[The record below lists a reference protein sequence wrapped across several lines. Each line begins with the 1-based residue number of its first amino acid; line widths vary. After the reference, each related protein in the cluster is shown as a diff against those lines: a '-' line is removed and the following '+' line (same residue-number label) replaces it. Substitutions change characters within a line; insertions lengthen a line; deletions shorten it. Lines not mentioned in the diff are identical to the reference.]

1 MIDEAVGPSKEKP
14 ACCASIVGARGWE
27 LVSVIGIQGVVKDEG
42 KDLRL
47 GTFENLDNPTYL
59 SLAQH
64 RECETYSRRQHLS
77 KHHHVQ
83 GIIFVTTVH
92 DDDGILPRIA
102 RG

>member
-47 GTFENLDNPTYL
+47 GTFENLDTPTYL
-59 SLAQH
+59 SLHNIASA
-64 RECETYSRRQHLS
+64 RPIRRQHLS
-77 KHHHVQ
+77 EHHHVQ